1 MMADLNLALKSP
13 AELIQRLYAEHGT
26 LDGLEERVAST
37 FASLFEDEKA
47 RSQLRALTSLSNAA
61 ALPPAGALVRFRAM
75 VQDTG
80 LGSELYRAVGAKGE
94 LFMYGADETEQGGA
108 DAQDDYKNLRE
119 RQVFYVVSV
128 PGETQ
133 WVKESLDAASVE
145 DLPASVDRLSL
156 ASQSSSAAPA
166 PALAHKQPLPS
177 EPSFGIIAKVYGDA
191 AEQLKTTDVCEFIGV
206 LGETSVSTAFD
217 ELSDSSPSAAPVPAL
232 HVILARPCSKA
243 SVPSVDVADKEALRQ
258 QLVDYLAASLGGDVD
273 AAEWVLLAL
282 VARIHTRHA
291 TGMALGALSLNLAFP
306 DSFSTSLSS
315 VLSSLVPTLAT
326 LDLSIASLN
335 DKATRLAPRSRDESL
350 ESGNLQLAP
359 GTAVLVDLRGISEG
373 KLEDTGVRNLRHLA
387 TTVSQQKLA
396 YEFPFS
402 SFELDTD
409 LNFILLS
416 EGKAIVPTDC
426 VVYVQR
432 SSSTPSPA
440 ASPSKE
446 MLEAFRSFIST
457 AKHASF
463 SIPDEMSEVI
473 QADFVERR
481 QASQG
486 GEGMS
491 QDDLLFRMTAARLM
505 ALSCG
510 DAALSKEAWMR
521 TAELDDRRKERMPVV
536 PKQ

>member
-1 MMADLNLALKSP
+1 MADLNLALKSP

-133 WVKESLDAASVE
+133 WVKE
-145 DLPASVDRLSL
+145 
-156 ASQSSSAAPA
+156 
-166 PALAHKQPLPS
+166 
-177 EPSFGIIAKVYGDA
+177 VYGDA

-416 EGKAIVPTDC
+416 EGKAIVP
-426 VVYVQR
+426 
-432 SSSTPSPA
+432 
-440 ASPSKE
+440 
-446 MLEAFRSFIST
+446 
-457 AKHASF
+457 
-463 SIPDEMSEVI
+463 VI